1 MKKIYSVL
9 AVLGAA
15 LVLVFTSSTSSFAG
29 TDGVKVCNSAPQSA
43 CAKFYNDGDVI
54 RVWDTD
60 CDGHASVAVVQV
72 PSAGISEN
80 VWNTAGCDTY
90 VDRAYGTAVPEGA
103 AVYYKACYGVWATKE
118 ITRCS
123 SQAGGSA

>member
-15 LVLVFTSSTSSFAG
+15 LALVFATSTSSFAG
-29 TDGVKVCNSAPQSA
+29 TDGPQVCNSGPQST
-43 CAKFYNDGDVI
+43 CAKFYQDGDII

-60 CDGHASVAVVQV
+60 CDNHSAVAVVEV
-72 PSAGISEN
+72 PDAGIYEN
-80 VWNTAGCDTY
+80 VWNTAGCNKY
-90 VDRAYGTAVPEGA
+90 VDRAYGTAIPEGY
-103 AVYYKACYGVWATKE
+103 AVYYKACYGVYSTKE

-123 SQAGGSA
+123 GWGSGRA